1 MAQNSQMKFKSVCGI
16 VAGIILILSAFAHS
30 ILGWKA
36 MSEELA
42 RTNAPA
48 DLVLGLE
55 IDWKFGGPVMLTL
68 GIIAIHMSLNRWRG
82 KLVSTFAPGLM
93 AIMYTLFGI
102 WAIAVSGEPFFAIF
116 IVPGVLL
123 AIASIP

>member
-1 MAQNSQMKFKSVCGI
+1 MKLKSILGI
-16 VAGIILILSAFAHS
+16 VAGVILILSAFAHS

-36 MSEELA
+36 MSEQLA
-42 RTNAPA
+42 KTNAPA

-82 KLVSTFAPGLM
+82 RPVSTFAPGLM

-102 WAIAVSGEPFFAIF
+102 WALAVGRDPFFMIF
-116 IVPGVLL
+116 VVPGILL